1 MRSLSKKSVSL
12 CVLALLSTFT
22 YTFSQITILP
32 TANAETVAT
41 EATATVEETANP
53 AELGVVPVNQP
64 DIKEKELAEQQN
76 LLNEMFGAVASGSAD
91 DVEQMIDEGKVDYY
105 RFNAN
110 GETALTQAIQ
120 NDDVEMTE
128 LLVKEAIINLKNE
141 AGETP
146 LTLAIQKQNEDII
159 RLVMKRAKASLKN
172 DKGDAPLFLALA
184 NKDLYLLQTLIRNG
198 ADVNRTSNGFT
209 PLARAVELNNYRA
222 VGYLIRNGATPN
234 LANDNGE
241 IPLAIAIK
249 KGYDVIAGILVN
261 KSQDAFSDANWF
273 NAIGDPLLNIAAQNG
288 NTELIRMLVEAG
300 ADVNA
305 LDHEENSPLHI
316 AAANGQNKA
325 VTLLMTYDADMN
337 YRNLKGATPIML
349 AAMSSQS
356 STYDML
362 LEYGANEN
370 IKDYM
375 GYAPSEYLANPSLR
389 LESEENVATSID
401 ED

>member
-12 CVLALLSTFT
+12 CVLAFLSTFT

-32 TANAETVAT
+32 TANTASDAV
-41 EATATVEETANP
+41 EAPIEETANP

-91 DVEQMIDEGKVDYY
+91 DVEQMIDDGKVDYY

-146 LTLAIQKQNEDII
+146 LTLAIQKQNEDVI

-184 NKDLYLLQTLIRNG
+184 NKDLYLLQTLIRNE
-198 ADVNRTSNGFT
+198 SFELGF
-209 PLARAVELNNYRA
+209 
-222 VGYLIRNGATPN
+222 IPN
-234 LANDNGE
+234 
-241 IPLAIAIK
+241 
-249 KGYDVIAGILVN
+249 
-261 KSQDAFSDANWF
+261 
-273 NAIGDPLLNIAAQNG
+273 
-288 NTELIRMLVEAG
+288 
-300 ADVNA
+300 
-305 LDHEENSPLHI
+305 
-316 AAANGQNKA
+316 
-325 VTLLMTYDADMN
+325 
-337 YRNLKGATPIML
+337 
-349 AAMSSQS
+349 
-356 STYDML
+356 
-362 LEYGANEN
+362 
-370 IKDYM
+370 
-375 GYAPSEYLANPSLR
+375 
-389 LESEENVATSID
+389 
-401 ED
+401 